1 MFSRPHSNAW
11 NICVIFTA
19 PDGYRLWQMCLK
31 YGKIYFSDH
40 LSLLQPNVINSKS
53 GHHISSKGIYVN
65 DNIHYKSSTTVR
77 FSQLHAKYKS
87 GINVFGFRCHWIV
100 LILLIKNVDIFRM
113 TNCGLFVLS
122 LWITLKR
129 CATCP
134 MKTKLLFDIKLLRGE
149 PRNFLANCS
158 ISYLYAHSF
167 LVYILYLLVPIWVH
181 VIYLPISTRIAS
193 LLSYWFKIVPVPM
206 K

>member
-1 MFSRPHSNAW
+1 MFSRPHSNVW
-11 NICVIFTA
+11 NICVIFRA

-77 FSQLHAKYKS
+77 FSQLHGNYIS
-87 GINVFGFRCHWIV
+87 GINVFGVRCHWIV
-100 LILLIKNVDIFRM
+100 LTLLIKNVDIFR
-113 TNCGLFVLS
+113 
-122 LWITLKR
+122 
-129 CATCP
+129 

-158 ISYLYAHSF
+158 ISYLYAHSI

-181 VIYLPISTRIAS
+181 VIHLPISTRIAS
-193 LLSYWFKIVPVPM
+193 LLSWWFKIVPVPM